1 MSSATKC
8 TLVLG
13 FAMKTM
19 QLFYM
24 TVRQIVHQE
33 DVAKRCIKLNNYTG
47 GGFISAQLVYLA
59 NFFTNTYKMDSEIG
73 PHDLLNLK

>member
-13 FAMKTM
+13 FAVKTM

-24 TVRQIVHQE
+24 TVRQVVHQE

-47 GGFISAQLVYLA
+47 GGFISAQLV
-59 NFFTNTYKMDSEIG
+59 
-73 PHDLLNLK
+73 